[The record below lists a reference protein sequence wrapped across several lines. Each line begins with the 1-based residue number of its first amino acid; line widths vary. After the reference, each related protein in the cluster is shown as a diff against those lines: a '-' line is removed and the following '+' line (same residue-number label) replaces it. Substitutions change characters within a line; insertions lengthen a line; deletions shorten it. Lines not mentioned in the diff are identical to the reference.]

1 MAFEMLLLFSLPALL
16 QSLST
21 TSEEHY
27 YPIQPEDQVQPFQSS
42 GFPSDSSNSNSQ
54 SSSVEEMQDFPEAF
68 PIFPYAAFLTTTTP
82 PIFPKAP
89 SLQDK
94 WSDDNFAIFP
104 YASFLTTSTTT
115 EQPRRKMSNKGG
127 ETKRNPA
134 TMKPANVIHFLEK
147 ILKMKRESKLK
158 TGNRNKSRPN
168 QVVAARRPF
177 KEGKKKLSGVKKKNK
192 KEDFTKAGALQK
204 LFDIA
209 GDDWDLNKEDFSQS
223 AFHCP
228 KVHFFPKVNFF
239 PKLHFFPKVHV
250 TSRLYQ
256 GTCMIS
262 QSRNWILS
270 RQA

>member
-1 MAFEMLLLFSLPALL
+1 MLLLFSLPALL

-192 KEDFTKAGALQK
+192 KEDFTKAEALQK

-239 PKLHFFPKVHV
+239 PKVHV

-256 GTCMIS
+256 GTYMYDITVS
-262 QSRNWILS
+262 KLDTYKTSVTS
-270 RQA
+270 K